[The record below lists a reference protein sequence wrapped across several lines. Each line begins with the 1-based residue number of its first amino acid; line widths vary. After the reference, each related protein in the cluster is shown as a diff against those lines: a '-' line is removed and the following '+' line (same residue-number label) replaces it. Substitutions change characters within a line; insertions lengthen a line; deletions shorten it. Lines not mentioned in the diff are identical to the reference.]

1 MAPSK
6 SFFYYR
12 RRFPE
17 LYGSTLRS
25 EEEESGSSSSIPI
38 PELVEELTEKTAYD
52 GGDDSDV
59 TSSDSWALG
68 DAAAGLE
75 MSTELL
81 RVMRASLHPPHKL
94 QSVSGRR
101 RMTKVPNAA
110 IPYCYYQDKDDEG
123 VRQGPYDARYCDSF
137 QVGIFFSFCIHV
149 SAVVFFQVQS
159 TVAGNG
165 FFILFFALYY
175 STC

>member
-1 MAPSK
+1 M
-6 SFFYYR
+6 
-12 RRFPE
+12 
-17 LYGSTLRS
+17 
-25 EEEESGSSSSIPI
+25 
-38 PELVEELTEKTAYD
+38 EELTEKTAYD

-137 QVGIFFSFCIHV
+137 QVGIFGLNLFGIHM
-149 SAVVFFQVQS
+149 SLQ
-159 TVAGNG
+159 
-165 FFILFFALYY
+165 LFF
-175 STC
+175 SRFKVQ